1 MKNKEK
7 ILLLIIALLAAAL
20 AGLIF
25 CNNQP
30 VKVSSV
36 KVQSLPT
43 SEYALV
49 VDDLDADEKDAFCN
63 GNW

>member
-1 MKNKEK
+1 MKNREK
-7 ILLLIIALLAAAL
+7 ILLIIVLLQAAAL
-20 AGLIF
+20 AALIF
-25 CNNQP
+25 GNNQP

-49 VDDLDADEKDAFCN
+49 VDDLDADEKEAFCN